1 MLILHMLFNGGDL
14 GSIVS
19 NFSSISC
26 FNSSKMTGVALV
38 DGADAFRDGDE
49 VLFVFFLV
57 VTLLFFLF

>member
-1 MLILHMLFNGGDL
+1 MILC
-14 GSIVS
+14 SIVL

-38 DGADAFRDGDE
+38 DAVDAFRDEDE

-57 VTLLFFLF
+57 VKLILFLF